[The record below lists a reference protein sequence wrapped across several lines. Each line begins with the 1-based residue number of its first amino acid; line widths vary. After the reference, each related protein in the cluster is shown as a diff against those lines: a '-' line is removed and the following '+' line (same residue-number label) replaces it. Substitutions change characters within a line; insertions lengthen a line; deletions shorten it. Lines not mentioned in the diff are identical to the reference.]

1 MSFTFSTDK
10 SVKLPVHKIIL
21 SMRSEVFEAMFY
33 GSLAEKGE
41 TVLIEDV
48 EPDVMKTVLR

>member
-1 MSFTFSTDK
+1 
-10 SVKLPVHKIIL
+10 
-21 SMRSEVFEAMFY
+21 MFN

-48 EPDVMKTVLR
+48 EPDVMKTVLRWI